1 MITDYTTVTT
11 STCMMGF
18 FQDIYMHAPDILFC
32 VGEQIPPRHWYAVLK
47 AYATTTA
54 LHHRYICM
62 YTIIHKASEWQT
74 ARGEFNSAS
83 AISSVFAMLGCIS
96 ACFQN
101 GFC

>member
-1 MITDYTTVTT
+1 MLLIFC
-11 STCMMGF
+11 S
-18 FQDIYMHAPDILFC
+18 ASESRSRPDI
-32 VGEQIPPRHWYAVLK
+32 GMQYLK

-54 LHHRYICM
+54 LHHRYIYM
-62 YTIIHKASEWQT
+62 YIIIHKASEWQT